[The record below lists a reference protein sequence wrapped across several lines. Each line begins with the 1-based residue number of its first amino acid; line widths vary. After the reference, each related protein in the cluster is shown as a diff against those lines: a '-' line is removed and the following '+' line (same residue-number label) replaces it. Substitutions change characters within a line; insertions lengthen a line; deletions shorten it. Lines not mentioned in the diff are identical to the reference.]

1 MKKIFL
7 RVITAMLLCCAAAG
21 YSEARELVVGL
32 VQVTNNF
39 DPYGAYGDE
48 AYGHMQVYD
57 TLVAKDENGRIIP
70 CVAESWEISPDG
82 LTYLIK
88 LRRGVKFTN
97 GAEFKAADAK
107 FNIDKGK
114 ESPYTN
120 WAMAGV
126 KSCDAGPDD
135 YTVAIALENR
145 DISFLEK
152 LTWIYLVNK
161 EAYEA
166 AGETYGKTADT
177 TIGSGPYKLAEWT
190 PGELAIFEANREYFA
205 GKAKIDRVRFETMSD
220 ANAAIISLQTGEIG
234 LYIHDVPSI
243 SVETLSNSES
253 VTVSSYPSYV
263 FMDILMN
270 CEHGTFA
277 DKAVRNAAALGV
289 DREKLLLVGTEGQG
303 VVVDYPGGPD
313 YAGNPNIKVFPAPNR
328 DEAVRI
334 VKDAGLEGKSV
345 TIKTMDTDP
354 WPKLATALQ
363 EDLNKIG
370 FDARVEI
377 LDNSAYSQ
385 EVWQKGNYEI
395 AISRYWSGTK
405 DMSELM
411 NLIETGNS
419 MNFSHYSNPNV
430 DPILIEA
437 MSVNDD
443 AKRAEAYERAIRLF
457 TPDAPLIPLF
467 YTNGSRAYS
476 ADLEIKPG
484 NVQYDRIYHYS
495 WK

>member
-1 MKKIFL
+1 MA
-7 RVITAMLLCCAAAG
+7 VMLLGVSNAG
-21 YSEARELVVGL
+21 YSGERELVVGL

-57 TLVAKDENGRIIP
+57 TLVAKDENGRVIP
-70 CVAESWEISPDG
+70 WTAESWEISPDG
-82 LTYLIK
+82 LTYTIK
-88 LRRGVKFTN
+88 LKKGVKFTN
-97 GAEFKAADAK
+97 GSEFTAADAK
-107 FNIDKGK
+107 FNIEKGK
-114 ESPYTN
+114 ESSYTN

-126 KSCDAGPDD
+126 KKCDAVDD
-135 YTVAIALENR
+135 YTISVTLENR

-166 AGETYGKTADT
+166 AGDSYGKTAET
-177 TIGSGPYKLAEWT
+177 TIGSGPYKLTEWV
-190 PGELAIFEANREYFA
+190 PGELAVFNANGEYFA
-205 GKAKIDRVRFETMSD
+205 GKAKIENVRFETMSD

-243 SVETLSNSES
+243 SVEALSNNEG
-253 VTVSSYPSYV
+253 VTVTSYPSYV

-270 CEHGTFA
+270 CETGTFS
-277 DKAVRNAAALGV
+277 DKAVRTAAALGV

-303 VVVDYPGGPD
+303 VIVDYPGGPD
-313 YAGNPNIKVFPAPNR
+313 YTGNPDIKIFPAS
-328 DEAVRI
+328 DKEEAARI
-334 VKDAGLEGKSV
+334 IKDAGLAGKSV

-363 EDLNKIG
+363 EDLGKMG
-370 FDARVEI
+370 FDAKVEI

-419 MNFSHYSNPNV
+419 MNFSHYSNPAV

-437 MSVNDD
+437 VSTDD
-443 AKRAEAYERAIRLF
+443 EGKRAEAYERAIKLF
-457 TPDAPLIPLF
+457 TPDVPLIPLF

-476 ADLEIKPG
+476 AELEIHPG
-484 NVQYDRIYHYS
+484 NVQYDRIYYYS

>member
-1 MKKIFL
+1 MC
-7 RVITAMLLCCAAAG
+7 VIVVMLLCAASAG
-21 YSEARELVVGL
+21 YSEDGELVVGL

-70 CVAESWEISPDG
+70 CVAESWDISPDG
-82 LTYLIK
+82 LTYL
-88 LRRGVKFTN
+88 LRLRKGIKFTN
-97 GAEFKAADAK
+97 GAEFKAIDAK

-114 ESPYTN
+114 ESSYTN

-126 KSCDAGPDD
+126 KNCDVVTDD
-135 YTVAIALENR
+135 YTVAITLENR

-161 EAYEA
+161 EAYET
-166 AGETYGKTADT
+166 AGDSYGKTVET
-177 TIGSGPYKLAEWT
+177 TVGSGPYRLTEWV
-190 PGELAIFEANREYFA
+190 PGELAVFEANGEYFA
-205 GKAKIDRVRFETMSD
+205 GKAKIEKARFETMSD

-234 LYIHDVPSI
+234 LYIHDIPSI
-243 SVETLSNSES
+243 SIEALSDSEN

-263 FMDILMN
+263 FMDVIMN
-270 CEHGTFA
+270 CEHGTFS
-277 DKAVRNAAALGV
+277 DKAVRGAVALGV
-289 DREKLLLVGTEGQG
+289 DREKLFLVGTEGQG

-313 YAGNPNIKVFPAPNR
+313 YAGNPNINVFPAPNQ
-328 DEAVRI
+328 DEAARI
-334 VKDAGLEGKSV
+334 IKDAGIAGKSV

-363 EDLNKIG
+363 EDLGKMG
-370 FDARVEI
+370 FEAKVEI

-411 NLIETGNS
+411 NLVETGNS
-419 MNFSHYSNPNV
+419 MNFSHYSNPDV

-437 MSVNDD
+437 VSTNDGD
-443 AKRAEAYERAIRLF
+443 KRAEAYERAIKLF
-457 TPDAPLIPLF
+457 TPDVPLIPLF

>member
-1 MKKIFL
+1 MAAI
-7 RVITAMLLCCAAAG
+7 LLCIGTAG
-21 YSEARELVVGL
+21 YSEDRELVVGL

-57 TLVAKDENGRIIP
+57 TLVAKDENGRVVP
-70 CVAESWEISPDG
+70 SVAESWEISPDG

-88 LRRGVKFTN
+88 LRKGVKFTN
-97 GAEFKAADAK
+97 GAEFKAIDAK

-126 KSCDAGPDD
+126 KQCDVAGDD
-135 YTVAIALENR
+135 YTVAVTLENR

-166 AGETYGKTADT
+166 AGDSYGKTAGT
-177 TIGSGPYKLAEWT
+177 TIGSGPYRLTEWV
-190 PGELAIFEANREYFA
+190 PGELAVFEANGEYFA
-205 GKAKIDRVRFETMSD
+205 GKAKIEKVRFETMSD

-234 LYIHDVPSI
+234 LYIHDIPSI
-243 SVETLSNSES
+243 SVEALSNNEN
-253 VTVSSYPSYV
+253 VTVTSYPSYV
-263 FMDILMN
+263 FMDIIMN

-277 DKAVRNAAALGV
+277 GKSVRGAVALGV

-313 YAGNPNIKVFPAPNR
+313 YAGNPNIEVFPAQDK
-328 DEAVRI
+328 DEAARI
-334 VKDAGLEGKSV
+334 IKDAGLVGKSV

-363 EDLNKIG
+363 EDLGKMG
-370 FDARVEI
+370 FDAKVEI

-419 MNFSHYSNPNV
+419 MNFSHYSNPDV

-437 MSVNDD
+437 MSTNDD
-443 AKRAEAYERAIRLF
+443 SIRAKAYERAIKLF
-457 TPDAPLIPLF
+457 TPDVPLIPLF

-476 ADLEIKPG
+476 AELEIKPG